1 MGGVYIRTLAFDL
14 KADLVSRHNTHHN
27 KRFKIPKEKSEVQV
41 STHGRGF
48 RAHYVRFIE
57 ECRHMYY

>member
-48 RAHYVRFIE
+48 SDQFAISNPYQME
-57 ECRHMYY
+57 